1 MTTTKVALLASAAQQ
16 RKQLKKLL
24 EKNGIEIVV
33 NEAASEGY
41 LKKLAAS
48 QAKVLLISIS
58 DDDDDNGIVDS
69 ITENT
74 EIPILF
80 NDSSTA
86 DNSNADSSVA
96 WIRKLAEKLID
107 MAANKDTIAFEH
119 ELPHPVARRPPRAV
133 AITPTLSPVMDF
145 TPMARANHK
154 IDFETNS
161 TDNGSTQHL
170 PRNRNLPELNV
181 WVLGASLGGPQAV
194 RQFLAAID
202 ADLPVAF
209 ILAQHIGANHVTLL
223 AEQLNR
229 VTKLSVVAGRT
240 GHKLQHNEVVLT
252 PADKQLN
259 ITADGFLS
267 FQPAPPSAVYS
278 PSIDNV
284 MAEVAKH
291 FGKNAGTIV
300 FSGMGDDG
308 AKGCEMMAKNG
319 GIVWAQDIASC
330 VVSSMPDHARKTGT
344 VSFSAKPEDL
354 AQQLFKHYCH

>member
-1 MTTTKVALLASAAQQ
+1 MSRTN
-16 RKQLKKLL
+16 R
-24 EKNGIEIVV
+24 
-33 NEAASEGY
+33 
-41 LKKLAAS
+41 
-48 QAKVLLISIS
+48 
-58 DDDDDNGIVDS
+58 
-69 ITENT
+69 
-74 EIPILF
+74 
-80 NDSSTA
+80 
-86 DNSNADSSVA
+86 
-96 WIRKLAEKLID
+96 
-107 MAANKDTIAFEH
+107 
-119 ELPHPVARRPPRAV
+119 
-133 AITPTLSPVMDF
+133 
-145 TPMARANHK
+145 K
-154 IDFETNS
+154 IDLEI
-161 TDNGSTQHL
+161 NGADISSSGKS
-170 PRNRNLPELNV
+170 PRNRNVPELNV

-229 VTKLSVVAGRT
+229 VTKLSVVPGRT
-240 GHKLQHNEVVLT
+240 GHKLRHNEVVLT

-259 ITADGFLS
+259 VTADGFLS

-291 FGKNAGTIV
+291 FGGNAGTII

-308 AKGCEMMAKNG
+308 AKGCEVMAKSG